1 MSVTDGGTVESAVNG
16 VLITMAWTG
25 GKVYKG
31 AKNMGMRYQ
40 NWKYGKAGGNG
51 SSTPATTTAPAGTN
65 GSKWGSVETKTTYN
79 TNYTT
84 YTKWTR

>member
-1 MSVTDGGTVESAVNG
+1 MASTTTADDIVAIWGTIAAYEKWLV
-16 VLITMAWTG
+16 
-25 GKVYKG
+25 GKAYKG
-31 AKNMGMRYQ
+31 AKIMGMKVT
-40 NWKYGKAGGNG
+40 NWKYGKG
-51 SSTPATTTAPAGTN
+51 SSTPATTTAPAGTA